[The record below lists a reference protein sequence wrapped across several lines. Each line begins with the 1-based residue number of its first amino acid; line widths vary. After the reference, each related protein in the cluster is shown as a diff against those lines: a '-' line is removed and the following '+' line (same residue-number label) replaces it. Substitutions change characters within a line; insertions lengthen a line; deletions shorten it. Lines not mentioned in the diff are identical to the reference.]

1 MGEPIC
7 AGLQDPAMLESCFY
21 AIFLKNESL
30 MVCWGVQ
37 ILKGCIMRAR
47 KKLDVKLDVSELL
60 ELGEGE
66 TGEQL
71 SLDELIV
78 LYKSTIEKLKDCALD
93 IPSGDAKKDFENF
106 KKEESLLALQDKI
119 METIV
124 NRPISKL
131 DDIRK
136 ILSFWQ
142 LTALGYKDEQDYKT
156 TDHLILKSLA
166 FMEVSKI

>member
-1 MGEPIC
+1 
-7 AGLQDPAMLESCFY
+7 
-21 AIFLKNESL
+21 
-30 MVCWGVQ
+30 
-37 ILKGCIMRAR
+37 MRAR
-47 KKLDVKLDVSELL
+47 KKLDDKLDVSELL

-93 IPSGDAKKDFENF
+93 IPSGDVKKDFENF
-106 KKEESLLALQDKI
+106 KKEESLLTLQDKI

-131 DDIRK
+131 DDITT
-136 ILSFWQ
+136 ILGFWE
-142 LTALGYKDEQDYKT
+142 LCALGHKEAYDYKT

-166 FMEVSKI
+166 FLEAG